1 MCTGRVASVPQR
13 KNASTNSS
21 NEMVKVSSRLATI
34 PGRMMGKVTRQKVPQ
49 AFSPRSR
56 AASSML
62 GSNPSIR
69 EISTSI
75 ENGVQSRRW
84 PMPTVTSERPTP
96 PRLKVMSSEMPR
108 MISGI
113 TSGTMM
119 NPISPPRPRMR

>member
-1 MCTGRVASVPQR
+1 
-13 KNASTNSS
+13 
-21 NEMVKVSSRLATI
+21 
-34 PGRMMGKVTRQKVPQ
+34 MGKVTRQKAPQ

-62 GSNPSIR
+62 GSNPSMR

-75 ENGVQSRRW
+75 ENGTQNRRW
-84 PMPTVTSERPTP
+84 PMPTVISESFTP
-96 PRLKVMSSEMPR
+96 PRLNVMSREMPS

-119 NPISPPRPRMR
+119 NPTSPPRPRMR